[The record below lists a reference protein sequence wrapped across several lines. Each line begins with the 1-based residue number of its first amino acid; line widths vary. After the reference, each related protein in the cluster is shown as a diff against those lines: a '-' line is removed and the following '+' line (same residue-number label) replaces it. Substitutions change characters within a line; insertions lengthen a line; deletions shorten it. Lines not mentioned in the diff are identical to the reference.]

1 MNNIKI
7 GYKKILIYAL
17 VFIVLQVIGRLIFGF
32 EDWETKTMSNFVGYV
47 VGLFA
52 MEYYL
57 FRTGR

>member
-1 MNNIKI
+1 MKI
-7 GYKKILIYAL
+7 SYKKILIYAL
-17 VFIVLQVIGRLIFGF
+17 VFIVFHNCRCLIFGF